1 MTIISKI
8 TYFAPRNPRV
18 VRGYIN
24 KRLMTEKIKKMIE
37 SMTVDEMKQRLA
49 EYMAADQQL
58 APRPR
63 AVEVRPSNIN
73 NVRCRY
79 DVLLIAENG
88 QETEVKFRDRYSRLV
103 YIFTLL
109 HPQGYQRRLAAAN
122 GYKTMRQL
130 YTLLYFKGSDALL
143 KTIESTDFDHF
154 FSHYIAQ
161 SRNAIRQATPH
172 AADFAIDRP
181 QSHDG
186 KVLIPFV
193 AQGGTVILD
202 NALRNQMSH
211 L

>member
-1 MTIISKI
+1 MTDIQTKI
-8 TYFAPRNPRV
+8 D
-18 VRGYIN
+18 
-24 KRLMTEKIKKMIE
+24 
-37 SMTVDEMKQRLA
+37 SMSLDEIKQRLA
-49 EYMAADQQL
+49 AYMAADKQL
-58 APRPR
+58 APRPT

-73 NVRCRY
+73 DVRCRY
-79 DVLLIAENG
+79 DVLLIGENG

-103 YIFTLL
+103 YIYTLL

-122 GYKTMRQL
+122 NYKALRNL
-130 YTLLYFKGSDALL
+130 YTMLYFKESDALL
-143 KTIESTDFDHF
+143 KTIDSTDFDHF
-154 FSHYIAQ
+154 FSHYVAQ
-161 SRNAIRQATPH
+161 SRNAIRLATPH

-202 NALRNQMSH
+202 ASLRNQMSH

>member
-1 MTIISKI
+1 
-8 TYFAPRNPRV
+8 
-18 VRGYIN
+18 
-24 KRLMTEKIKKMIE
+24 MTEKIKEMIE
-37 SMTVDEMKQRLA
+37 SMTIDEMKQRLA

-58 APRPR
+58 APRPV

-73 NVRCRY
+73 NVKCRY

-103 YIFTLL
+103 YIYTLL

-122 GYKTMRQL
+122 NYKALRQL
-130 YTLLYFKGSDALL
+130 YTLLYFKEGDALV

-172 AADFAIDRP
+172 ASDFVIDRP
-181 QSHDG
+181 QSNNG

-193 AQGGTVILD
+193 ANGGNVIID
-202 NALRNQMSH
+202 ASLRINKSN
-211 L
+211 LK

>member
-1 MTIISKI
+1 
-8 TYFAPRNPRV
+8 
-18 VRGYIN
+18 
-24 KRLMTEKIKKMIE
+24 MTEKIKKMIE

-49 EYMAADQQL
+49 EYMAADKTL
-58 APRPR
+58 MPTLV
-63 AVEVRPSNIN
+63 AVEVRPSSIN

-79 DVLLIAENG
+79 DVLLIAEDG

-103 YIFTLL
+103 YIYTLL
-109 HPQGYQRRLAAAN
+109 HPKGYQRRLAAAN
-122 GYKTMRQL
+122 NYKALRQL
-130 YTLLYFKGSDALL
+130 YTMLYFKESNALI
-143 KTIESTDFDHF
+143 KTINSTDFDHF

-161 SRNAIRQATPH
+161 SRNAIRQATVH
-172 AADFAIDRP
+172 ASDFAIDRP

-202 NALRNQMSH
+202 NSLRNQMSH

>member
-1 MTIISKI
+1 
-8 TYFAPRNPRV
+8 
-18 VRGYIN
+18 
-24 KRLMTEKIKKMIE
+24 MTEKIKEMIE
-37 SMTVDEMKQRLA
+37 LMTVDEIKQRLA

-58 APRPR
+58 VPRPV
-63 AVEVRPSNIN
+63 AVEVRLSNIN

-103 YIFTLL
+103 YIYTLL

-122 GYKTMRQL
+122 NYKALRQL
-130 YTLLYFKGSDALL
+130 FSLLYYRDSDALI
-143 KTIESTDFDHF
+143 KTIDSTDFDHF

-172 AADFAIDRP
+172 ASDFAIDRP

-202 NALRNQMSH
+202 NSLRNQMSH

>member
-1 MTIISKI
+1 MS
-8 TYFAPRNPRV
+8 
-18 VRGYIN
+18 
-24 KRLMTEKIKKMIE
+24 EKIKEMIE
-37 SMTVDEMKQRLA
+37 LMSTDELKQRLA

-58 APRPR
+58 APRPI
-63 AVEVRPSNIN
+63 AVEVRLSNIN

-88 QETEVKFRDRYSRLV
+88 QEMEVKFRDRYSRLV
-103 YIFTLL
+103 YIYTLL

-122 GYKTMRQL
+122 NYKALRQL
-130 YTLLYFKGSDALL
+130 FSLLYYRDSDALI
-143 KTIESTDFDHF
+143 KTIDSTDFDHF

-172 AADFAIDRP
+172 ASDFAIDRP

-202 NALRNQMSH
+202 NSLRNQMYH

>member
-1 MTIISKI
+1 M
-8 TYFAPRNPRV
+8 N
-18 VRGYIN
+18 
-24 KRLMTEKIKKMIE
+24 MTEKIEKMIE
-37 SMTVDEMKQRLA
+37 AMTADEIKQRLA
-49 EYMAADQQL
+49 EYMTADQQL
-58 APRPR
+58 APCPV
-63 AVEVRPSNIN
+63 AVVVRPSDIN

-79 DVLLIAENG
+79 DVLLVAEDG

-103 YIFTLL
+103 YIYTLL
-109 HPQGYQRRLAAAN
+109 HPLGYQRRLAAAN
-122 GYKTMRQL
+122 NYKALRQL
-130 YTLLYFKGSDALL
+130 YTLLYFKEGDALV

-172 AADFAIDRP
+172 ASDFAIDRP

-202 NALRNQMSH
+202 PSLHIPMSH
-211 L
+211 H

>member
-1 MTIISKI
+1 MTDIQTKI
-8 TYFAPRNPRV
+8 D
-18 VRGYIN
+18 
-24 KRLMTEKIKKMIE
+24 
-37 SMTVDEMKQRLA
+37 SMSLDEIKQRLA
-49 EYMAADQQL
+49 AYMAADEQL
-58 APRPR
+58 APRPV
-63 AVEVRPSNIN
+63 AIEVRLSDTGNA
-73 NVRCRY
+73 RCRY

-103 YIFTLL
+103 YIYTLL
-109 HPQGYQRRLAAAN
+109 HRQGYQRRLAAAN
-122 GYKTMRQL
+122 NYKALRNL
-130 YTLLYFKGSDALL
+130 YTMLYFKESDALL
-143 KTIESTDFDHF
+143 KTIDSTDFDHF
-154 FSHYIAQ
+154 FSHYVAQ
-161 SRNAIRQATPH
+161 SRNAIRLATPH

>member
-1 MTIISKI
+1 
-8 TYFAPRNPRV
+8 
-18 VRGYIN
+18 
-24 KRLMTEKIKKMIE
+24 MTEKIKKMIE
-37 SMTVDEMKQRLA
+37 SMTTDELKQRLA
-49 EYMAADQQL
+49 AYMAADEQL
-58 APRPR
+58 APRPV
-63 AVEVRPSNIN
+63 AIEVRLSDTG

-88 QETEVKFRDRYSRLV
+88 QENEVKFRDRYSRLV

-109 HPQGYQRRLAAAN
+109 HPQGYQRRLATAN
-122 GYKTMRQL
+122 AYKSLRQL
-130 YTLLYFKGSDALL
+130 YTLFYFKGSDALL
-143 KTIESTDFDHF
+143 KTIDSTDFNHF
-154 FSHYIAQ
+154 FSHYVAQ

-172 AADFAIDRP
+172 ASDFAIDRP

-202 NALRNQMSH
+202 ASLRNQMSH

>member
-1 MTIISKI
+1 MID
-8 TYFAPRNPRV
+8 
-18 VRGYIN
+18 
-24 KRLMTEKIKKMIE
+24 IKTVID
-37 SMTVDEMKQRLA
+37 SMSLEEIKQRLA
-49 EYMAADQQL
+49 EYMVADQQL
-58 APRPR
+58 APRPI
-63 AVEVRPSNIN
+63 AVEVRPSSIN

-79 DVLLIAENG
+79 DVLLIAEDG

-103 YIFTLL
+103 YIYTLL

-122 GYKTMRQL
+122 NYKALRQL
-130 YTLLYFKGSDALL
+130 YTMLYFKESNALI
-143 KTIESTDFDHF
+143 KTINSTDFDHF

-161 SRNAIRQATPH
+161 SRNAIRQATVH
-172 AADFAIDRP
+172 ASDFAIDRP

-202 NALRNQMSH
+202 NSLRDQMSH

>member
-1 MTIISKI
+1 MNNIIREQI
-8 TYFAPRNPRV
+8 
-18 VRGYIN
+18 
-24 KRLMTEKIKKMIE
+24 EK
-37 SMTVDEMKQRLA
+37 MTVEELRAHLTK
-49 EYMAADQQL
+49 YMTNDISLLPPIVAI
-58 APRPR
+58 
-63 AVEVRPSNIN
+63 EVRPSSIN

-79 DVLLIAENG
+79 DVLLIAEDG

-103 YIFTLL
+103 YIYTLL

-122 GYKTMRQL
+122 NYKALRQL
-130 YTLLYFKGSDALL
+130 YTMFYFRDSDALL
-143 KTIESTDFDHF
+143 KTIESTGFDHF

-161 SRNAIRQATPH
+161 SRNAIRQATVH
-172 AADFAIDRP
+172 ASDFAIDRP

-202 NALRNQMSH
+202 NSLRNQMSH

>member
-1 MTIISKI
+1 
-8 TYFAPRNPRV
+8 
-18 VRGYIN
+18 
-24 KRLMTEKIKKMIE
+24 MTEKIKKMIE
-37 SMTVDEMKQRLA
+37 SMTTDELKQRLA

-58 APRPR
+58 TPRPR

-88 QETEVKFRDRYSRLV
+88 QEAEVKFRDRYSRLV

-122 GYKTMRQL
+122 GYKAMRQL

-143 KTIESTDFDHF
+143 KTIDSTDFNHF
-154 FSHYIAQ
+154 FSHYVAQ

-172 AADFAIDRP
+172 ASDFAIDRP

-202 NALRNQMSH
+202 ASLRNQMSH

>member
-1 MTIISKI
+1 MIDIQTIIDSMS
-8 TYFAPRNPRV
+8 
-18 VRGYIN
+18 
-24 KRLMTEKIKKMIE
+24 LEEIKL
-37 SMTVDEMKQRLA
+37 RLA

-58 APRPR
+58 APRPI
-63 AVEVRPSNIN
+63 AVEVRLSNIN

-79 DVLLIAENG
+79 DVLLIGENG

-103 YIFTLL
+103 YIYTLL

-122 GYKTMRQL
+122 NYKALRQL
-130 YTLLYFKGSDALL
+130 YTMLYFKEGDALV

-172 AADFAIDRP
+172 ASDFAIDRP

-193 AQGGTVILD
+193 ALGGTVILD
-202 NALRNQMSH
+202 NSLRNIMSH

>member
-1 MTIISKI
+1 MNNIIREQI
-8 TYFAPRNPRV
+8 
-18 VRGYIN
+18 
-24 KRLMTEKIKKMIE
+24 EK
-37 SMTVDEMKQRLA
+37 MTVEELRAHLTK
-49 EYMAADQQL
+49 YMTNDISLLPPIVAI
-58 APRPR
+58 
-63 AVEVRPSNIN
+63 EVRPSSIN

-79 DVLLIAENG
+79 DVLLIAEDG

-103 YIFTLL
+103 YIYTLL

-122 GYKTMRQL
+122 NYKALRQL
-130 YTLLYFKGSDALL
+130 YTMFYFRDSDALL
-143 KTIESTDFDHF
+143 KTIESTGFDHF

-161 SRNAIRQATPH
+161 SRNAIRQATVH
-172 AADFAIDRP
+172 ASDFAIDRP

-202 NALRNQMSH
+202 NSLRDQMSH

>member
-1 MTIISKI
+1 MTDIQTKI
-8 TYFAPRNPRV
+8 D
-18 VRGYIN
+18 
-24 KRLMTEKIKKMIE
+24 
-37 SMTVDEMKQRLA
+37 SMSLDEIKQRLA
-49 EYMAADQQL
+49 AYMAADQQL
-58 APRPR
+58 APRPT

-88 QETEVKFRDRYSRLV
+88 QETEVKFRDRCSRLL
-103 YIFTLL
+103 YIYTLL

-122 GYKTMRQL
+122 NYKALRNL
-130 YTLLYFKGSDALL
+130 YTMLYFRDSDALL
-143 KTIESTDFDHF
+143 KTIDSTDFDHF
-154 FSHYIAQ
+154 FSHYVAQ

-202 NALRNQMSH
+202 ASLRNQMSH

>member
-1 MTIISKI
+1 
-8 TYFAPRNPRV
+8 
-18 VRGYIN
+18 
-24 KRLMTEKIKKMIE
+24 
-37 SMTVDEMKQRLA
+37 MTVEELRARLTK
-49 EYMAADQQL
+49 YMTNDISLLPPIVAI
-58 APRPR
+58 
-63 AVEVRPSNIN
+63 EVRPSNIN

-103 YIFTLL
+103 YIYTLL

-122 GYKTMRQL
+122 NYKALRQL
-130 YTLLYFKGSDALL
+130 YTMFYFRDSDALL
-143 KTIESTDFDHF
+143 KTIESTGFDHF
-154 FSHYIAQ
+154 CSHYIAQ
-161 SRNAIRQATPH
+161 SRKAIRQATPH
-172 AADFAIDRP
+172 ASDFAIDHP

-202 NALRNQMSH
+202 NSLRNQMSH

>member
-1 MTIISKI
+1 
-8 TYFAPRNPRV
+8 
-18 VRGYIN
+18 
-24 KRLMTEKIKKMIE
+24 MTENIKKMIE
-37 SMTVDEMKQRLA
+37 SMTTDEMKQRLA
-49 EYMAADQQL
+49 EYMAADEQL
-58 APRPR
+58 APCPV
-63 AVEVRPSNIN
+63 AIEVRPSNIN

-122 GYKTMRQL
+122 GYKALCNL
-130 YTLLYFKGSDALL
+130 YTMLYFRDSDALL
-143 KTIESTDFDHF
+143 KTIDSTDFNHF
-154 FSHYIAQ
+154 FSHYVAQ
-161 SRNAIRQATPH
+161 SRKAIRQATPH
-172 AADFAIDRP
+172 ASDFAIDRP

>member
-1 MTIISKI
+1 MID
-8 TYFAPRNPRV
+8 
-18 VRGYIN
+18 
-24 KRLMTEKIKKMIE
+24 IKTVID
-37 SMTVDEMKQRLA
+37 SMSLEEIKQRLA
-49 EYMAADQQL
+49 EYMAADKTL
-58 APRPR
+58 MPTLV
-63 AVEVRPSNIN
+63 AVEVRPSSIN

-79 DVLLIAENG
+79 DVLLITENG

-122 GYKTMRQL
+122 NYKALRQL
-130 YTLLYFKGSDALL
+130 YTMFYFRDSDALL
-143 KTIESTDFDHF
+143 KTIESTGFDHF

-161 SRNAIRQATPH
+161 SRNAIRQATVH
-172 AADFAIDRP
+172 ASDFAIDRP

-202 NALRNQMSH
+202 NSLRNQMSH

>member
-1 MTIISKI
+1 MKEMI
-8 TYFAPRNPRV
+8 
-18 VRGYIN
+18 
-24 KRLMTEKIKKMIE
+24 EKMIE
-37 SMTVDEMKQRLA
+37 AMTTDEMKQRLA

-58 APRPR
+58 APRPVV
-63 AVEVRPSNIN
+63 VEVRPSNIN

-79 DVLLIAENG
+79 DVLLIAEDG
-88 QETEVKFRDRYSRLV
+88 QETVVKFRDRYSRLL

-109 HPQGYQRRLAAAN
+109 HPLGYQRRLAAAN
-122 GYKTMRQL
+122 DYKLLRQL
-130 YTLLYFKGSDALL
+130 YTLLYFKDGDALL
-143 KTIESTDFDHF
+143 KTVESTERKKPGHF

-172 AADFAIDRP
+172 ASDFAIDRP

-202 NALRNQMSH
+202 NSLRNLMSH

>member
-1 MTIISKI
+1 MS
-8 TYFAPRNPRV
+8 
-18 VRGYIN
+18 
-24 KRLMTEKIKKMIE
+24 EKIKEMIE
-37 SMTVDEMKQRLA
+37 SMTTDEMKQRLA

-58 APRPR
+58 APRPI
-63 AVEVRPSNIN
+63 AVEIRLSNIK

-103 YIFTLL
+103 YIYTLL

-122 GYKTMRQL
+122 NYKALRQL
-130 YTLLYFKGSDALL
+130 YTLLYFKEGDALV

-172 AADFAIDRP
+172 ASDFAIDRP

-202 NALRNQMSH
+202 NSLRNQMSH

>member
-1 MTIISKI
+1 MTDIQTKI
-8 TYFAPRNPRV
+8 D
-18 VRGYIN
+18 
-24 KRLMTEKIKKMIE
+24 
-37 SMTVDEMKQRLA
+37 SMSLDELKQRLA
-49 EYMAADQQL
+49 EYMAADEQL
-58 APRPR
+58 APRPV
-63 AVEVRPSNIN
+63 AIEVRLSDTG

-88 QETEVKFRDRYSRLV
+88 QETEVKFRDRCSRLL
-103 YIFTLL
+103 YIYTLL

-122 GYKTMRQL
+122 NYKALRNL
-130 YTLLYFKGSDALL
+130 YTMLYFRDSDALL
-143 KTIESTDFDHF
+143 KTIDSTDFNHF
-154 FSHYIAQ
+154 FSHYVAQ

-202 NALRNQMSH
+202 ASLRNQMSH